1 MRNKFDVLIIGGGPG
16 GLTIG
21 SLLAKDGVKSAII
34 EKEPNLGGRYRSIVF
49 HGCRSDNGV
58 RMPTALVRKPEQTFM
73 YKFLSHMGIAPK
85 KTKEIDWTMGMVRK
99 DKSDKIEYFAMD
111 PKRGVDNFFEFF
123 AFGSGL
129 PMEAPSRK
137 ALATAF
143 RIMEDTSEQE
153 CRKMV
158 NISFAS

>member
-34 EKEPNLGGRYRSIVF
+34 EKESNLGGRYRSINF

-85 KTKEIDWTMGMVRK
+85 KLR
-99 DKSDKIEYFAMD
+99 
-111 PKRGVDNFFEFF
+111 R
-123 AFGSGL
+123 
-129 PMEAPSRK
+129 
-137 ALATAF
+137 
-143 RIMEDTSEQE
+143 
-153 CRKMV
+153 
-158 NISFAS
+158 